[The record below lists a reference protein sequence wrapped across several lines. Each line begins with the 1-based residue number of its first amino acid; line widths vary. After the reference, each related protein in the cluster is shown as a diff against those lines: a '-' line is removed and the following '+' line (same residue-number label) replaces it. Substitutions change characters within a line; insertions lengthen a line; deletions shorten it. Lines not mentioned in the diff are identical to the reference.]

1 MNTSPLLSATLLAL
15 GFIAPLTAPLATGSA
30 RAATANA
37 VAEKPALPADTFKTF
52 VSQPVQSLDPLYVQ
66 SKAEKAVSRLVHRGL
81 VSYSPQIL
89 PPRNGAYHQVI
100 PAVAS
105 SWQIGSDKK
114 SYIFRLNPEARFQNG
129 RQITAEDVK
138 YSIERAANPNLNA
151 VDTWAIER
159 LGIVGLKRY
168 QAAQRAG
175 LQEPHLLG
183 VEVIDHD
190 ILQLQLD
197 RPIPYALELLA
208 LPVFSVVPRENVQKW
223 WEDFGKNPV
232 GAGPYAVTQLSDKTI
247 LLERSGSFYQSAEV
261 ANAAVQV
268 KVIPTIKEQF
278 LAFTRKE
285 LDHAPIPESYLPKV
299 LNDPLWN
306 AVGANTAKTAV
317 SLNNLSLTRTV
328 KVPHWRSEFITMNN
342 QAFPFDNA
350 KVRQAFNYAVDKK
363 AIIQDTLQSYAR
375 PMTGIFPPGFPGA
388 TRSEVLYEQDLD
400 RARLLLFEA
409 GWRDKDYDGDIE
421 PWQNPRLNLVLH
433 YQNDRPESFQ
443 MCQKIQ
449 QDLKKIGVTVQLQSL
464 RSFQNNN
471 PGRLPDFFHAA
482 WAPDIVDPSEW
493 FYPTF
498 FGGSRYNL
506 SRYNQPRVE
515 RLITMAE
522 DITYEPK
529 RYELYQEAERLLIED
544 APWLFLYHPVEYQ
557 LVQPRV
563 GQFAAHPQLPLA
575 YEHMPIATQTARKP

>member
-1 MNTSPLLSATLLAL
+1 MNTSPLLSATIIAL
-15 GFIAPLTAPLATGSA
+15 GFIAPLTISVSGSSA
-30 RAATANA
+30 RAASLSTTTT
-37 VAEKPALPADTFKTF
+37 EKLPADTVKTF

-66 SKAEKAVSRLVHRGL
+66 GKAEKAVSRLVHRGL
-81 VSYSPQIL
+81 VSYSPTIL

-100 PAVAS
+100 PAIAS
-105 SWQIGSDKK
+105 SWQIGSDGK
-114 SYIFRLNPEARFQNG
+114 SYIFRLNPEAHFQNG

-151 VDTWAIER
+151 VDTWAMER
-159 LGIVGLKRY
+159 LGIIGLKRY
-168 QAAQRAG
+168 QAARRGG

-190 ILQLQLD
+190 IVQIQLD
-197 RPIPYALELLA
+197 QPIPYALELLA
-208 LPVFSVVPRENVQKW
+208 MPLFSVVPRENVQKW
-223 WEDFGKNPV
+223 WEDFGKKPV
-232 GAGPYAVTQLSDKTI
+232 GAGPYAVTQLSDKEIQLQRVGT
-247 LLERSGSFYQSAEV
+247 FYNTAEV
-261 ANAAVQV
+261 ENAAIQI
-268 KVIPTIKEQF
+268 KVIPSVKEQF

-285 LDHAPIPESYLPKV
+285 IDHAPIPENYLSKV

-306 AVGANTAKTAV
+306 AVGATTAKNAM

-328 KVPHWRSEFITMNN
+328 KLPHWRSEFISMNN
-342 QAFPFDNA
+342 QAFPFNEE

-363 AIIQDTLQSYAR
+363 SIIQDSLQSYAR

-388 TRSEVLYEQDLD
+388 TRHKALYEQDLD

-433 YQNDRPESFQ
+433 YQNDRPESFE
-443 MCQKIQ
+443 MCKKIQ
-449 QDLKKIGVTVQLQSL
+449 QDLKKIGVTIQLQSL
-464 RSFQNNN
+464 RTFQNSH
-471 PGRLPDFFHAA
+471 PGKLPDFFHTA
-482 WAPDIVDPSEW
+482 WAPDILDPSEW

-498 FGGSRYNL
+498 FGGSQYNL
-506 SRYNQPRVE
+506 SHYSQPDVA

-529 RYELYQEAERLLIED
+529 RYALYQEAERLLIED

-557 LVQPRV
+557 LVHARV

-575 YEHMPIATQTARKP
+575 YEHMPISTQTARKP